1 MSNRKRKE
9 RKYAIIRVVQSGDL
23 DVDVSNF
30 FIPASAHTCIQY
42 VCFVLPIRVY
52 CRLKPV

>member
-23 DVDVSNF
+23 NVDVSNF